1 MTFTTLAHTK
11 QLTYNYKAIKQISNE
26 LFRQCLSAIPTE
38 QKAEFD
44 LSFGIAERLDA
55 LLKKKGI
62 TQHELAD
69 RLGKR
74 DSEVSKWLT
83 GRHNFTTNTIAR
95 IELAIGDKLINI
107 AD

>member
-1 MTFTTLAHTK
+1 MVT
-11 QLTYNYKAIKQISNE
+11 NE
-26 LFRQCLSAIPTE
+26 LFRQCLAAIPEE

-44 LSFGIAERLDA
+44 LSYGIAERLDA
-55 LLKKKGI
+55 LLKEKGI
-62 TQHELAD
+62 TQHELAS

-95 IELAIGDKLINI
+95 IETAIGERLIRI
-107 AD
+107 TE